1 MNSKIPIIL
10 VIEDEKLL
18 LKSIEIK
25 MKNSHLESVGVNN
38 AESALEYLEKASP
51 LPDMIWLDYYLKNN
65 MNGLDFLKKIH
76 GNSKWSKIPVI
87 VVSN

>member
-1 MNSKIPIIL
+1 
-10 VIEDEKLL
+10 
-18 LKSIEIK
+18 
-25 MKNSHLESVGVNN
+25 
-38 AESALEYLEKASP
+38 YLEKASP

-87 VVSN
+87 VVSNTASESKVKEMLAMGAKKYFLKAESLLGDIIDYIQSSLKYA